1 MLKVFSH
8 GSEAPWGVR
17 TRGEGGFQQAAA
29 EQPSSLSAGLKGS
42 MLPARGYPALLR
54 SRWHQEMQGQA
65 CWAPPPGQTPCSPP
79 PGTLGHFVPKGPQC
93 SG

>member
-17 TRGEGGFQQAAA
+17 TGGEGGFQQAAA

-42 MLPARGYPALLR
+42 MLPARGFPALPR
-54 SRWHQEMQGQA
+54 SRWHREMQGQA
-65 CWAPPPGQTPCSPP
+65 CWAPPPGQTPCPP
-79 PGTLGHFVPKGPQC
+79 PRGTLDHFMPEGPQC
-93 SG
+93 SE